1 MKMPTLLIIDDD
13 HLLLETFA
21 HIFGQLG
28 FTVRTAS
35 SAAEGL
41 EMLTQQ
47 PPDVVLLDLNLPDQ
61 YGSEVFRHIHRFNT
75 RIPVIFLTGTGT
87 TETAIEAMK
96 RGAYDYFVKPV
107 EMEKLKE
114 LVTGAASVSQLMRL
128 PATAPEE
135 ERVPELAYALVGRSP
150 AMQEVYKAI
159 GRVAPKDLTV
169 LILGE
174 SGTGK
179 ELVAWSI
186 YQHSNR
192 ADKQFLAINSAAI
205 PETLLESELFG
216 HEKGAFTGAER
227 RRIGKFEECSG
238 GTIFLDE
245 IGDMTPLTQ
254 TKILR
259 LMQEQQFER
268 VGGNETIQTD
278 VRLIAATN
286 CNLERAVAAGRFRRD
301 LYYRLSGITITLP
314 PLRERVEDVPLL
326 VEHFL
331 RRFNPE
337 LGKEVRQVSPE
348 AMTILQ
354 RFHWPG
360 NVRELQSVLR
370 HALLHATGPVL
381 QPDFLP
387 AYLRPEL
394 GASRSAPPPGIPGW
408 EQFLEERFKGGARD
422 LYAEALTLMERDLLT
437 RVLTYTKG
445 NKARAA
451 QMLGISRANLRAKI
465 LSVGVVVERRRSS

>member
-13 HLLLETFA
+13 QLLLSAFA

-35 SAAEGL
+35 SAATGL
-41 EMLTQQ
+41 EMLSQQ
-47 PPDVVLLDLNLPDQ
+47 QPDVVLLDLNLPDQ
-61 YGSEVFRHIHRFNT
+61 YGLEVFRHIHRFNT

-96 RGAYDYFVKPV
+96 RGAYDYFIKPV
-107 EMEKLKE
+107 EVEKLKE
-114 LVTGAASVSQLMRL
+114 QVAGAASVSQLMRL
-128 PATAPEE
+128 PAEAVAE
-135 ERVPELAYALVGRSP
+135 ERSPELAYALVGRAP

-186 YQHSNR
+186 YKHSKR
-192 ADKQFLAINSAAI
+192 ADKQFLAINCAAI
-205 PETLLESELFG
+205 PEQLLESELFG
-216 HEKGAFTGAER
+216 HEKGAFTGADR
-227 RRIGKFEECSG
+227 KRVGKFEECSG
-238 GTIFLDE
+238 GTLFLDE
-245 IGDMTPLTQ
+245 IGDMTQLTQ

-259 LMQEQQFER
+259 VLQEQRFER
-268 VGGNETIQTD
+268 VGGNETVQTD

-286 CNLERAVAAGRFRRD
+286 CNLERAVAAGRFRGD

-314 PLRERVEDVPLL
+314 PLRDRGEDLPLL
-326 VEHFL
+326 VEYFL

-337 LGKEVRQVSPE
+337 LGKEVRHVAPE

-354 RFHWPG
+354 GYHWPG

-381 QPDFLP
+381 QPEFLP
-387 AYLRPEL
+387 TYLRPEQ
-394 GASRSAPPPGIPGW
+394 GAPRSSSPKGIPGW

-445 NKARAA
+445 NKVRAA
-451 QMLGISRANLRAKI
+451 EMLGISRANLRAKI
-465 LSVGVVVERRRSS
+465 LANGVVIERRRSP